1 MGCAMQLELVII
13 KREINKKL
21 LAIFKDFKA
30 IANPNLHPN
39 KQLPSRVSQK
49 QVRQGNKIY
58 IAQ

>member
-1 MGCAMQLELVII
+1 MQLELVII

-21 LAIFKDFKA
+21 LAIIKDSKA
-30 IANPNLHPN
+30 IANPNLQPN